1 MNFFRTDSEATATLA
16 AVGKSQAVIEF
27 KLDGTIITANQNFCA
42 AMGYALSEIQG
53 RHHSMFVDA
62 AYKDSAEYRA
72 FWERLRRGSFEAA
85 QFKRFGKGGREIW
98 IEASYNPVL
107 DKNGQP
113 YKVVKFATDVTKQKQ
128 EYADLLGKIA
138 AISRSQAVIEFELD
152 GTIITANE
160 NFLAVMGYRLDE
172 IKGRHHSMFAEPA
185 YAASSEYREFWAKLN
200 RGEYQAAQYRR
211 LGKGGKEVWIE
222 ASYNPILDLNG
233 RVCKVVK
240 FATDVTRRKQE
251 NASLANDVMKLV
263 HSVGKSVA
271 NMESTAQALA
281 ASAQQTNQQSS
292 TVSSASEEL
301 SSSVSEIARQL
312 TEAVRVVESAVQEA
326 RNSEQM
332 VAQLVSAA
340 DKIGNVT
347 QMITDIAGQ
356 TNLLALNAT
365 IEAARAGE
373 AGKGFAVVASEVK
386 SLANQTA
393 RATEEIEEQIRGIQS
408 ASQTTA
414 AAIGQIGSTIARISD
429 INTSISGAV
438 EEQSAA
444 TREVSANIS
453 GVSQA
458 ADETGRSSANVLTL
472 AQSLAEQAK
481 GLEHRMDSFV
491 KAEQV
496 A

>member
-1 MNFFRTDSEATATLA
+1 MNLFQGDVDARATIA
-16 AVGKSQAVIEF
+16 ALGKSQAVIEF
-27 KLDGTIITANQNFCA
+27 TLDGTIITANENFCA
-42 AMGYALSEIQG
+42 AMGYALSDIQG
-53 RHHSMFVDA
+53 KHHSMFVDP
-62 AYKDSAEYRA
+62 AYKDSAAYRQ
-72 FWERLRRGSFEAA
+72 FWERLGRGSFEAA
-85 QFKRFGKGGREIW
+85 QFKRFGKGGREVW

-107 DKNGQP
+107 DKNGRP

-128 EYADLLGKIA
+128 EYADLLGKIS

-160 NFLAVMGYRLDE
+160 NFLAVMGYRLEE
-172 IKGRHHSMFAEPA
+172 IKGKHHSMFADAA
-185 YAASSEYREFWAKLN
+185 YKASDEYREFWAKLN
-200 RGEYQAAQYRR
+200 RGEFQAAQYKRF
-211 LGKGGKEVWIE
+211 GKAGKEVWIE

-240 FATDVTRRKQE
+240 FAIDVTRRKQE
-251 NASLANDVMKLV
+251 NASLANDVMTLV
-263 HSVGKSVA
+263 HSVGKSVET
-271 NMESTAQALA
+271 MEATAQALA
-281 ASAQQTNQQSS
+281 ASATQTNQQSS
-292 TVSSASEEL
+292 TVSAASEEL
-301 SSSVSEIARQL
+301 STSASEIARQL
-312 TEAVRVVESAVQEA
+312 TEAMRVVDAAVGEA

-340 DKIGNVT
+340 EKIGSVT
-347 QMITDIAGQ
+347 QIITDIAGQ

-393 RATEEIEEQIRGIQS
+393 KATEEIEAQIRDIQT

-414 AAIGQIGSTIARISD
+414 SAIGKIGSTIGQVSD
-429 INTSISGAV
+429 INTSISGAI

-444 TREVSANIS
+444 TREVAANIS
-453 GVSQA
+453 GVNQA
-458 ADETGRSSANVLTL
+458 ADETGRSSTSVLTL
-472 AQSLAEQAK
+472 ARGLAEQAK
-481 GLEHRMDSFV
+481 GLERRMDDFI
-491 KAEQV
+491 KADQV